1 MYIKMK
7 KEVLSEIL
15 RLNSLISKQ
24 LITEQGGVVRQLV
37 TKIVSELPKLS
48 DEFATTF
55 KSLNRQWANKEID
68 AIKYL
73 DEVFSVA
80 KGSPYEKELLDII
93 TPIIGRNISEN
104 LDMFKQLIENKF
116 KEQMDRDA
124 LIDLTMR
131 LWDKHRNIGIEP
143 IDDYIK
149 QSLRKEIDELY
160 GVVTPKITKIPES
173 LSKIGKFLETWL
185 PKNIRTIQTA
195 YRKLFTDLD
204 TIKKEMDDVVKEMV
218 EERSKNQSA
227 DISAFVKRL
236 QDLAASGVKKNNST
250 FKGVWNEMVK
260 DNPVLKNNSSLR
272 REILS
277 ESSKLENLM
286 LDPKYN
292 GGWGGLKLYY
302 EAWGSLL
309 NVKNL
314 VKNPIQYGER
324 LANFIIQATPY
335 TSEEI
340 AKRIRLHGVKN
351 VLYRRAIGTSLSA
364 FVVLPALS
372 GVLIAIL
379 GAGAGAIDWVRMAL
393 GAEEEMFDLSKQNM
407 KENFKEGFISMFP
420 DSMWDVPILTTYI
433 DDVWDAA
440 EKGLEWKAKDSL
452 TPEQLQAAEEGM
464 RILKGEGSDLEGYEV
479 QKTASVKR
487 EIKRLYPDIPTT
499 DLAKIVVKS
508 DNKAYYEQTTIA
520 DGVKLRRLSIV
531 DGKVYINNDELNRRV
546 EINKLWN

>member
-1 MYIKMK
+1 MK

-24 LITEQGGVVRQLV
+24 VITEHGGVVRQLV

-80 KGSPYEKELLDII
+80 EGSPYEKELLDTI
-93 TPIIGRNISEN
+93 TPIIGRNISDN
-104 LDMFKQLIENKF
+104 LDNFKSFIRDEFADQT
-116 KEQMDRDA
+116 DRDY
-124 LIDLTMR
+124 LIDATMD
-131 LWDKHRNIGIEP
+131 LWDNNSIGIGP
-143 IDDYIK
+143 IDNYIK
-149 QSLRKEIDELY
+149 ESLRKEIDEIY
-160 GVVTPKITKIPES
+160 GVVTPKTTKIPES
-173 LSKIGKFLETWL
+173 LSKIGGFLETWL

-218 EERSKNQSA
+218 EARSKNQSA
-227 DISAFVKRL
+227 DIQGYVKRL
-236 QDLAASGVKKNNST
+236 QDLAASGVKKDKST
-250 FKGVWNEMVK
+250 FMDLWDEMVRN
-260 DNPVLKNNSSLR
+260 NPELKTNRSLQR
-272 REILS
+272 KILS
-277 ESSKLENLM
+277 ESSKLQDLM

-292 GGWGGLKLYY
+292 GGWGGLKLYRD
-302 EAWGSLL
+302 AWGSLL
-309 NVKNL
+309 NVKYL

-340 AKRIRLHGVKN
+340 AKRIRQHGVKN

-364 FVVLPALS
+364 FVVLPTLS
-372 GVLIAIL
+372 GLLISIL

-393 GAEEEMFDLSKQNM
+393 GAEEEMFDLSKQNF

-420 DSMWDVPILTTYI
+420 DSIWDVPILTTYI

-464 RILKGEGSDLEGYEV
+464 RILQGEGSDLEGYEV
-479 QKTASVKR
+479 QKTASVKK
-487 EIKRLYPDIPTT
+487 EIERLYPEIPVEH
-499 DLAKIVVKS
+499 LAKIVVKS
-508 DNKAYYEQTTIA
+508 DNKAYYKQTTIEN
-520 DGVKLRRLSIV
+520 GVPNIMPRRLSIV
-531 DGKVYINNDELNRRV
+531 DGKVYINNDDLNRRV

>member
-1 MYIKMK
+1 MK

-24 LITEQGGVVRQLV
+24 LITETGGVVRQLV

-55 KSLNRQWANKEID
+55 KNLNRQWANKEID

-80 KGSPYEKELLDII
+80 KGSPYEKQLLDTI
-93 TPIIGRNISEN
+93 TPIIGRNISQN
-104 LDMFKQLIENKF
+104 LDMFKKLIEKKF
-116 KEQMDRDA
+116 AEQMDRDE

-131 LWDKHRNIGIEP
+131 LWDENRTIGIEP

-149 QSLRKEIDELY
+149 QSLRKEIDEAY
-160 GVVTPKITKIPES
+160 GVVIPKITKIPES

-195 YRKLFTDLD
+195 YRKLFTDLK

-218 EERSKNQSA
+218 EAKSKNQST
-227 DISAFVKRL
+227 DISGFVKRL
-236 QDLAASGVKKNNST
+236 QDLAASGVKKDNTT
-250 FKGVWNEMVK
+250 FLALWNEMVK
-260 DNPVLKNNSSLR
+260 DSELLTTNPSLR
-272 REILS
+272 REIFA
-277 ESSKLENLM
+277 ETSKLKDLM
-286 LDPKYN
+286 LDSKYN
-292 GGWGGLKLYY
+292 GGWGGLELYRD
-302 EAWGSLL
+302 AWGSLL
-309 NVKNL
+309 NVKNI

-364 FVVLPALS
+364 FVVLPTLS
-372 GVLIAIL
+372 GVLISIL

-420 DSMWDVPILTTYI
+420 DSIWDIPILTTYI

-464 RILKGEGSDLEGYEV
+464 RILQGEGSDLEGYEV

-487 EIKRLYPDIPTT
+487 EIKRLYPEIPPEY
-499 DLAKIVVKS
+499 LAKIVVKS
-508 DNKAYYEQTTIA
+508 DNKAYYNETTMNKISP
-520 DGVKLRRLSIV
+520 RRLSIV
-531 DGKVYINNDELNRRV
+531 DGKVYINNDDLNKRV
-546 EINKLWN
+546 EINKLWK